1 MIVNHTKKSIKQ
13 NRHLISVDELLI
25 LAKTAKKEYKNKRT
39 IKASSLNHLMNDPVA
54 ETTGYPKVIYTLKTW
69 RFSNFPFQGTLWQ
82 RPQGNLTV
90 L

>member
-1 MIVNHTKKSIKQ
+1 
-13 NRHLISVDELLI
+13 
-25 LAKTAKKEYKNKRT
+25 
-39 IKASSLNHLMNDPVA
+39 MNDPVA

-90 L
+90 LYTT